1 MTIFA
6 AKINPNM
13 ETVSFTFNPNSP
25 FAASLENFMKTV
37 PASVK
42 VTKKRTKPAI
52 KKKARKTGIE
62 RAMDDIKAGR
72 VHKAASVEEMMDQ
85 IFG

>member
-1 MTIFA
+1 MSIFA
-6 AKINPNM
+6 AKIIPNM

-42 VTKKRTKPAI
+42 VTKKRTKPAV

-62 RAMDDIKAGR
+62 RAIEDFKTGNTIKCKDFNDYLEKVNA
-72 VHKAASVEEMMDQ
+72 
-85 IFG
+85 